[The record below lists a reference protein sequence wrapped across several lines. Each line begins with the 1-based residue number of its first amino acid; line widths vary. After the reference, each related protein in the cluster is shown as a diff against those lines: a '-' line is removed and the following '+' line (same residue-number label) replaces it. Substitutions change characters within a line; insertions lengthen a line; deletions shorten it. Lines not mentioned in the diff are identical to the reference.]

1 MTKIDFGWHLPSF
14 PVDGSDAKTFQIQLE
29 RTMELVKDTM
39 SSIWLDDHFWPWA
52 AWQDPD
58 TPYIEIVSTMAY
70 YAALCPK
77 QKFVSSMF
85 CQSYRSPGVLAKTVA
100 NLQWLTGGRIVFG
113 FGAGWMEREY
123 KAFDYDFPKPAV
135 RIGQMEEA
143 LQIIKL
149 LWTET
154 PASFEGKYYR
164 IENAYCNPK
173 PDPIPPIMIGGGGE
187 QLTLRAVAKYADWW
201 NIPGGSLDNYGHKLD
216 VLRKHCDDVGRNYD
230 EIRKTYNCEA
240 IALASTE
247 AEAKRQSESSPY
259 QNAPIYGTPEQVA
272 EKLNFFVKLGV
283 DQFAVRLVDFPQ
295 NDGLQMFIEEVVPL
309 VGK

>member
-1 MTKIDFGWHLPSF
+1 MIQIDFGWHMPSF
-14 PVDGSDAKTFQIQLE
+14 PVDGSSAPAFQQQIEATL
-29 RTMELVKDTM
+29 ELVRDSM
-39 SSIWLDDHFWPWA
+39 SSIWFDDHFWPWA
-52 AWQDPD
+52 IWQDPD

-123 KAFDYDFPKPAV
+123 KAYNYDFPKPAV
-135 RIGQMEEA
+135 RIAQMEEA

-187 QLTLRAVAKYADWW
+187 QLTLRAVARYADWW

-216 VLRKHCDDVGRNYD
+216 VLRKHCDDVGRNYE

-240 IALASTE
+240 IAVARTE
-247 AEAKRQSESSPY
+247 AEAKRISQASPF
-259 QNAPIYGTPEQVA
+259 QNAPIHGTPEQVA
-272 EKLNFFVKLGV
+272 EQLNFFVKLGV
-283 DQFAVRLVDFPQ
+283 DQFAVRLVDFPR
-295 NDGLQMFIEEVVPL
+295 NDGLQMFIEEVMPL